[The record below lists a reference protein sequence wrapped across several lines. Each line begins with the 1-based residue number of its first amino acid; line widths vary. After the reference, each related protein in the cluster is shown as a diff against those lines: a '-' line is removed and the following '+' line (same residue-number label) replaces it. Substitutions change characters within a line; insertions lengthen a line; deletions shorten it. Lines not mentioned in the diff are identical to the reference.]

1 MNLKTLIPLLLGVAA
16 GALYWMHGSAVQM
29 RLEGGPQVDIVTA
42 AHDLPKGKRLEDLD
56 FAISSVP
63 EGYRHPQS
71 IAPADRALYLRSQ
84 ITNGAKQGQPLLKT
98 DFDFR
103 NGLGGERMSALRR
116 GLRAIAISPE
126 QAGPI
131 ASMLRPGDHVDVL
144 GTFSPGNTND
154 MVTATV
160 LQNLAVLSTAGA
172 TTGNEQRP
180 GSASTRPTSIAL
192 LVEPYQAEIL
202 TFALQ
207 RSRVSL
213 SLRSSDDSQR
223 VEQLG
228 VVRFQDIVQIN
239 PPPVA
244 APPRH

>member
-1 MNLKTLIPLLLGVAA
+1 MNLKIVVPLLLGIAA
-16 GALYWMHGSAVQM
+16 GVLYWMHGSAVQ
-29 RLEGGPQVDIVTA
+29 LGAEGGPKVDIVTA
-42 AHDLPKGKRLEDLD
+42 ARDLPRGKRLEELD

-71 IAPADRALYLRSQ
+71 IAPADRALFLRSQ
-84 ITNGAKQGQPLLKT
+84 IANGAKQGQPLLKT
-98 DFDFR
+98 DFDVR
-103 NGLGGERMSALRR
+103 SGPGGEQMSALRR
-116 GLRAIAISPE
+116 GQRAIAISPE

-172 TTGNEQRP
+172 AMGNEQRSGVP
-180 GSASTRPTSIAL
+180 TNRPTIIAL
-192 LVEPYQAEIL
+192 LVDPVQAEIL

-213 SLRSSDDSQR
+213 SLRASDDSQW
-223 VEQLG
+223 VEKLG

-244 APPRH
+244 VPPRH